1 MYTASHSGSLLLVLF
16 FQKHEL
22 LLMYK
27 MNQIRQVKEV
37 QKCSEVKSSHVLSGQ
52 CEMDGGINE
61 EVCD

>member
-1 MYTASHSGSLLLVLF
+1 
-16 FQKHEL
+16 
-22 LLMYK
+22 MYK